1 LAISNWQF
9 TERNG
14 TPWNGRKRIREDVK
28 RRKDH
33 MRITKTLVGAVVAVG
48 LLLVTVPLRAHHAFS
63 AAFDENKPINLQ
75 GTVTKVEL
83 VNPHSWIWIDVK
95 GKDGAVVNW
104 GIEGGPPSNL
114 FRNGI
119 TKSSLPVGTEIKL
132 FGYQSKTGEAK
143 GVGVFVEY
151 LDGRK
156 VFMGGSA
163 PGASGGEAAA
173 GAAPK

>member
-1 LAISNWQF
+1 MKTNMPIQVAAAAI
-9 TERNG
+9 
-14 TPWNGRKRIREDVK
+14 I
-28 RRKDH
+28 
-33 MRITKTLVGAVVAVG
+33 
-48 LLLVTVPLRAHHAFS
+48 VTVALLAFAVPLKAHHAFS
-63 AAFDENKPINLQ
+63 AAFDETKPINLQ

-83 VNPHSWIWIDVK
+83 VNPHSWIWLDVK
-95 GKDGAVVNW
+95 GKDGKVINW

-119 TKSSLPVGTEIKL
+119 TKTSLPVGTEIKL
-132 FGYQSKTGEAK
+132 FGYQAKSGESK

-163 PGASGGEAAA
+163 PGAGGP
-173 GAAPK
+173 APASK

>member
-1 LAISNWQF
+1 M
-9 TERNG
+9 
-14 TPWNGRKRIREDVK
+14 KV
-28 RRKDH
+28 
-33 MRITKTLVGAVVAVG
+33 MRTTMALVGVVVAIG
-48 LLLVTVPLRAHHAFS
+48 LLLVTVPVRAHHAFA

-95 GKDGAVVNW
+95 AKDGTVVNW

-119 TKSSLPVGTEIKL
+119 TKASLPVGTEIKL
-132 FGYQSKTGEAK
+132 FGYQAKSGESK

-151 LDGRK
+151 LDGKK

-163 PGASGGEAAA
+163 PGASGRGGVA
-173 GAAPK
+173 GKP

>member
-1 LAISNWQF
+1 MN
-9 TERNG
+9 
-14 TPWNGRKRIREDVK
+14 V
-28 RRKDH
+28 
-33 MRITKTLVGAVVAVG
+33 MRTTTTLVGTVVAVG
-48 LLLVTVPLRAHHAFS
+48 LLLVTVPVKAHHAFA

-83 VNPHSWIWIDVK
+83 VNPHAWIWIDVK
-95 GKDGAVVNW
+95 GKDGAVTNW

-119 TKSSLPVGTEIKL
+119 TKASLPIGTEIKL
-132 FGYQSKTGEAK
+132 FGYQAKSGESK

-163 PGASGGEAAA
+163 PGASGRGGVA
-173 GAAPK
+173 GKP